1 MKIAFKFQENP
12 KRGGRK
18 AVIFRFSAALSIT
31 IIMNGTLN
39 SGTMD
44 SNQPRKFV
52 LKS

>member
-1 MKIAFKFQENP
+1 MKIASKFQQNV
-12 KRGGRK
+12 KRSGRK
-18 AVIFRFSAALSIT
+18 AVIFRLSAALSIT
-31 IIMNGTLN
+31 IIMDGTLN